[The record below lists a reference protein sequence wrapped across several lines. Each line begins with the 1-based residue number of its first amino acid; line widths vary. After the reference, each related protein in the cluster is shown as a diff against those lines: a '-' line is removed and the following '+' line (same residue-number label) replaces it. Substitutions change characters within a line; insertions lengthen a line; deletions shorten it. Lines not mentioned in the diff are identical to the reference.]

1 MKNYFKNAALAL
13 MATVTFLS
21 ACKKSNE
28 REQILGKETAGI
40 YVLGEGSMGSN
51 NSAISYY
58 DLESKTVIKNYYKQ
72 VNGKDLGESATDLK
86 AYGSKL
92 YCVVSGIQGEAKSF
106 VDVMDLN
113 TGKTIKRISFNSVTE
128 GYLPRAIAF
137 HGSKAYVSRYDGK
150 ISRID
155 TASLTIDAD
164 LQLKNGANNA
174 EALEGL
180 VVSNGNLYVAG
191 SDFNYF
197 YPNSLNDK
205 VVVIDLTTFTKTKE
219 ITVNHNP
226 QKLTVS
232 MAGDVFV
239 TSSGNYST
247 IQPALQKISK
257 TTNEVTGTY
266 NINAGA
272 MAMVNNEAYLATD
285 WGTGLISFDTTT
297 GIAGGNVIKDG
308 TAVTNVYGITVNP
321 YDQSVVVAD
330 ALAFGS
336 TNGKAMVLGQDGR
349 VKYSFETAATPQH
362 AAFRTK
368 YVYKTL

>member
-1 MKNYFKNAALAL
+1 MKNDFKHVALAL
-13 MATVTFLS
+13 TATVTLLS
-21 ACKKSNE
+21 ACKKDTE

-40 YVLGEGSMGSN
+40 YVLAEGTMGKN

-58 DLESKTVIKNYYKQ
+58 DVETKTVIKNYYKQ

-92 YCVVSGIQGEAKSF
+92 YCVVSGVQGEAKSF

-113 TGKTIKRISFNSVTE
+113 TGKTIKRISFNSATE

-137 HGSKAYVSRYDGK
+137 HAGKAYVSRYDGK

-164 LQLKNGANNA
+164 LQLKNGAKNA

-180 VVSNGNLYVAG
+180 VAANGNLYVAG
-191 SDFNYF
+191 SDFYL
-197 YPNSLNDK
+197 YANSLKDK
-205 VVVIDLTTFTKTKE
+205 VVVIDLSTFTKTKE

-226 QKLTVS
+226 QKLAVN

-239 TSSGNYST
+239 ATSGNYST
-247 IQPALQKISK
+247 IQPVLQKISK
-257 TTNEVTGTY
+257 STNEITGTY
-266 NINAGA
+266 NINVGP
-272 MAMVNNEAYLATD
+272 MAMVGNEAYLSTD
-285 WGTGLISFDTTT
+285 WGTGLISFNTTAGT
-297 GIAGGNVIKDG
+297 AGGNVIKDA

-321 YDQSVVVAD
+321 YDQSVVIAD
-330 ALAFGS
+330 AMAFGS
-336 TNGKAMVLGQDGR
+336 ANGKAMVLGQDGK

-368 YVYKTL
+368 YVYKTF